1 MTRTKIATYPLALYV
16 PHIFHEG
23 LLPSEVALLTH
34 QARERFI
41 TACNEALEVLNLT
54 MDEGGAVWGKDVT
67 PIIRAKHRDVVEET
81 ADLLDYE
88 DIFDVATEWRARNES
103 R

>member
-1 MTRTKIATYPLALYV
+1 MIRTKIATYPLALYV
-16 PHIFHEG
+16 PPIHHKG
-23 LLPSEVALLTH
+23 LLPSEVALLTY
-34 QARERFI
+34 QTRGRFI

-67 PIIRAKHRDVVEET
+67 PIIRAKHRDIVEET

-88 DIFDVATEWRARNES
+88 DIFDVATEWRARNAS